1 MINENSF
8 TYTTIAAG
16 TGDEVGIAAA
26 AGLRLMG
33 YSIKETA
40 GAVATLLLR
49 HGVVVGGAVM
59 AAENFAAAGSETRWF
74 GPQGIPISGGV
85 FIERL
90 TGTTAVTLW
99 TQVQ

>member
-1 MINENSF
+1 MISGNW

-16 TGDEVGIAAA
+16 TGDEAGIAGAT
-26 AGLRLMG
+26 GLRLMG

-49 HGVVVGGAVM
+49 HGDAVSDTIF
-59 AAENFAAAGSETRWF
+59 AAENFAAAGSVTRFF
-74 GPQGIPISGGV
+74 GPQGLPVEDGV

-99 TQVQ
+99 TMVST

>member
-1 MINENSF
+1 MIVGNY

-16 TGDEVGIAAA
+16 TGDEAGIAAA
-26 AGLRLMG
+26 TNLRLMG

-49 HGVVVGGAVM
+49 HGATVSGDVIAN
-59 AAENFAAAGSETRWF
+59 ENFAAAGSETRWF
-74 GPQGIPISGGV
+74 GPQGLPVDSGV

-99 TQVQ
+99 TTVL